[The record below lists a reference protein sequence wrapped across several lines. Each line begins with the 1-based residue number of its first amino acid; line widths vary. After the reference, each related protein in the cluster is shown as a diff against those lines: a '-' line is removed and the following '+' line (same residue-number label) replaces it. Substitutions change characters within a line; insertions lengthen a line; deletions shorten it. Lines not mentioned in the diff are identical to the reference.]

1 MKINRKKIECA
12 MARKKMN
19 RKGLCEAADIPIG
32 TLQNVLNR
40 CNCLPATAGK
50 LADALNVDV
59 TEILE
64 D

>member
-1 MKINRKKIECA
+1 

-32 TLQNVLNR
+32 TLQNALNR